1 MILTDRKT
9 GGRYAQPVAVTSG
22 GGDVGVREVAATY
35 HVPISNTA
43 AGLMLLEAAG

>member
-22 GGDVGVREVAATY
+22 GDVGVREVAATY
-35 HVPISNTA
+35 RVPISNTA
-43 AGLMLLEAAG
+43 AGMMVLEAAG